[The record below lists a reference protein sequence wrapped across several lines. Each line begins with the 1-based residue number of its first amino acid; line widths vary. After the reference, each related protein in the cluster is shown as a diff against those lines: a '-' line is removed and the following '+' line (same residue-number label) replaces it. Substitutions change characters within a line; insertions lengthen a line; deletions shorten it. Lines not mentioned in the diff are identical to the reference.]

1 MERGDKHGPR
11 LDNAMA
17 GETEAI
23 SRAGHTGRAEES
35 REPEPSG
42 EGQPE
47 VDYAAGAARPG
58 GTPDGM
64 TSADVEGRAELARFV
79 RPSAFP
85 ATADELLRVA
95 REEGAPDV
103 VVGELE
109 RLRSGSNGGER
120 RFENVQDVWRALGHG
135 VETHRN

>member
-11 LDNAMA
+11 VDDAMA

-42 EGQPE
+42 EGQPD
-47 VDYAAGAARPG
+47 VDYAPGGVLTG

-64 TSADVEGRAELARFV
+64 TPADVEGRAELARFL

-85 ATADELLRVA
+85 ATAADLVKVA
-95 REEGAPDV
+95 RDEGAPDHV
-103 VVGELE
+103 VSELQ
-109 RLRSGSNGGER
+109 RLGSGGGER
-120 RFENVQDVWRALGHG
+120 AFTNVQDVWQALGHG
-135 VETHRN
+135 VEAHRS